1 VPLDAVLNAI
11 HQTTQKQITKLNLQT
26 EAQIRVIQSKASSEI
41 EEIRRIAVQEG
52 KLRISN
58 KKALLDQQKKLS
70 SLQVLADARQKLI
83 RQVLNNLKDQLV
95 NFHDSPNYKSILSN
109 LINQSILILTPSLL
123 PNQKIHLLLDKRDA
137 KIIPEQIKNDPLI
150 EIKFNMDCWGGC
162 IAQSE
167 DGQVR
172 VLNTLEDRLNR
183 ALPSLQIWLSIFF
196 DQRCNL

>member
-1 VPLDAVLNAI
+1 
-11 HQTTQKQITKLNLQT
+11 
-26 EAQIRVIQSKASSEI
+26 
-41 EEIRRIAVQEG
+41 
-52 KLRISN
+52 
-58 KKALLDQQKKLS
+58 
-70 SLQVLADARQKLI
+70 
-83 RQVLNNLKDQLV
+83 
-95 NFHDSPNYKSILSN
+95 
-109 LINQSILILTPSLL
+109 
-123 PNQKIHLLLDKRDA
+123 LLLDKRDA